1 MEWAK
6 WAVQPAVMV
15 LEILFMISP
24 FALYFY
30 AAYGPTLNVLHASA
44 WTAWLTQFFLPH
56 VAHTHS
62 VVLDAVPVVAGILVV
77 GGALIF
83 LAGAVPL
90 YWAKLR
96 RRRLVTGGAY
106 AVVRH
111 PRYVGLAVIGLGTLL
126 IWPRF
131 LAALTYVVLIH
142 ALPLVII
149 LRYGVDVREEAYLK
163 RRFGDAYRDYQARVR
178 RWL

>member
-62 VVLDAVPVVAGILVV
+62 VVLDAVPVEAGILVA

-83 LAGAVPL
+83 LAGPSHSTGRSSAAGGSSPVEPTQWSGTRDT
-90 YWAKLR
+90 WASR
-96 RRRLVTGGAY
+96 
-106 AVVRH
+106 
-111 PRYVGLAVIGLGTLL
+111 
-126 IWPRF
+126 
-131 LAALTYVVLIH
+131 
-142 ALPLVII
+142 
-149 LRYGVDVREEAYLK
+149 
-163 RRFGDAYRDYQARVR
+163 
-178 RWL
+178 